1 MKVQLTYA
9 PLSINDF
16 DSKQNE
22 RRDLFQAE
30 TTQKIAFFVKFIH
43 KFYSIN
49 FTITIFNKYDI
60 SRLASQNFI
69 FRYLQSIF
77 PS

>member
-9 PLSINDF
+9 PLSINNF
-16 DSKQNE
+16 DSKQSE
-22 RRDLFQAE
+22 RRDLFRAE
-30 TTQKIAFFVKFIH
+30 TTQKIALLAKFIH

-49 FTITIFNKYDI
+49 STITILHDI
-60 SRLASQNFI
+60 PRLVSQNFT

-77 PS
+77 P